1 MTIHLYCIPFIKVS
15 VYKTES
21 ILQQHCM
28 VLKVYWHTVTQ
39 TAINWS
45 LMQKFLTILSGR
57 CQEFVLIIQFNSIRR
72 FESWKLDLKSWKLLK
87 RIFKL
92 HKIYQEQFIFF
103 NNAENYQGWHMTHK
117 NWLLCWT
124 SLWFIFMVRFNDY
137 VLESTGLRL
146 QCGLVGQ
153 RKTKLLIRVC
163 YKIIWAM

>member
-28 VLKVYWHTVTQ
+28 VLKVYLLTLTQ

-117 NWLLCWT
+117 KLIVVLNQ
-124 SLWFIFMVRFNDY
+124 FMIYFY
-137 VLESTGLRL
+137 G
-146 QCGLVGQ
+146 
-153 RKTKLLIRVC
+153 
-163 YKIIWAM
+163 

>member
-1 MTIHLYCIPFIKVS
+1 MTIHLYCIPFIKES

-28 VLKVYWHTVTQ
+28 VLKVYLLTLTQ

-92 HKIYQEQFIFF
+92 HKIYQEQFNFSTMQKTTK
-103 NNAENYQGWHMTHK
+103 ADTWLTK